1 MSSTFGGITTALNSL
16 MAQRR
21 ALDVAGQ
28 NIANAGTV
36 GYTRQRAN
44 LQAITASGHGGLYA
58 GQISEPG
65 FGVDVRSVDR
75 LADALT
81 DSRQRDAHSTSSF
94 AAARASAYTHIESI
108 VNEPSDTGVASQLAD
123 FWSSWQAVANAPGG
137 DTAGSAARTQLLS
150 QATTLVGS
158 IKSAR
163 SDVQDSFVAARG
175 DLNKVVSQVNSTA
188 KSIADLNDRIR
199 IAKVNDGQANELTD
213 QRDQLVLQLSELV
226 GATSRVREDGT
237 ADVSVGGST
246 LVSSGRVTQL
256 SVSGAGV
263 LGDVAT
269 SPVQLTWADG
279 SAAQVSGGQAGGM
292 LSSLNST
299 YPKAAAGYDAV
310 AAGLISS
317 VNALHSTGKDLDGTT
332 GVDFFSGTDATDIA
346 VAITSSRGVAAAA
359 STDGALG
366 GTLADR
372 ISALAN
378 SSGGPDAAWASYVSQ
393 LGVESQAAGRA
404 QTVQTTV
411 LTAADAARSSVSGVS
426 IDEEM
431 TNMLMYQRAY
441 EGAAKVMSAVD
452 EMLQTLMS
460 IGR

>member
-108 VNEPSDTGVASQLAD
+108 VNEPSDTGVASQARRLLVV
-123 FWSSWQAVANAPGG
+123 VAGRRERPRRRHRRLGG
-137 DTAGSAARTQLLS
+137 PHALLS

-199 IAKVNDGQANELTD
+199 IAKVNDGQANEAHRPARPGWCCSCRARRRN
-213 QRDQLVLQLSELV
+213 QP
-226 GATSRVREDGT
+226 GARGRHRGRVRR
-237 ADVSVGGST
+237 
-246 LVSSGRVTQL
+246 RVDAR
-256 SVSGAGV
+256 VERPRHAGCRSAAPACS
-263 LGDVAT
+263 AT
-269 SPVQLTWADG
+269 SPPPRCRLTWADG

-378 SSGGPDAAWASYVSQ
+378 SSGGPDAAWASLRV
-393 LGVESQAAGRA
+393 AGWASRA
-404 QTVQTTV
+404 RPP
-411 LTAADAARSSVSGVS
+411 AARRPCRRRCSPPPTPPARPSP
-426 IDEEM
+426 
-431 TNMLMYQRAY
+431 A
-441 EGAAKVMSAVD
+441 SAS
-452 EMLQTLMS
+452 T
-460 IGR
+460 RR